1 MPRSKPK
8 TRAQK
13 VPKGPSSSWSKK
25 SRARTRRK
33 PVRAK
38 MFTKYENNPIKD
50 DWESIHYRKKRKH
63 RKQPKT
69 PKTPKTSKTP
79 ETPDPPDPPD
89 TPEHTR
95 THRTRRL
102 KRKHRKQRKLR
113 QTQDRDKREDEETKT
128 FLRKISKEL
137 KTGVS
142 PEDLSGIRGILKHG
156 IPGGD

>member
-1 MPRSKPK
+1 MPRDKPK

-13 VPKGPSSSWSKK
+13 VPKRPSSSGSKT

-33 PVRAK
+33 PMRAK
-38 MFTKYENNPIKD
+38 MFTKYETTPIVD

-69 PKTPKTSKTP
+69 PKTPKTP
-79 ETPDPPDPPD
+79 DPPDPPDPPD
-89 TPEHTR
+89 TPEHTG

-142 PEDLSGIRGILKHG
+142 PEDMSGIRDILKHG